1 LVYPRRAEHNTV
13 AKGGN
18 RGWADHHR
26 LQPNQALA
34 MLVGLVLV
42 AYDPSGSVA
51 AIASKA
57 ASVIEMRIMGI
68 I

>member
-1 LVYPRRAEHNTV
+1 MGRPPSAPAKSGARHARWPRSRS
-13 AKGGN
+13 
-18 RGWADHHR
+18 
-26 LQPNQALA
+26 LQT
-34 MLVGLVLV
+34 
-42 AYDPSGSVA
+42 PSGSVA